1 MDDSSSSANASITAA
16 IAIAEQQQHS
26 LPPVPPPPAFVPP
39 TRISLQTQQQRISA
53 FEVYRKPQTPA
64 PVATGGAAAVS
75 TVASQLPSAENFEKR
90 VTAISD
96 SLRHVSF
103 KQNQTSTTE
112 LLQRL
117 REQNNSLLHLCN
129 DLSDE
134 LLSVQTRKEEMRLK
148 LENFTG
154 AGAAP
159 ALDAAAM
166 RADSSISAPVT
177 ANTTGGSSA
186 SGGAHTNV

>member
-1 MDDSSSSANASITAA
+1 MSV
-16 IAIAEQQQHS
+16 AEQQQHS
-26 LPPVPPPPAFVPP
+26 LPPAPPPPAFVPP
-39 TRISLQTQQQRISA
+39 TRISLQHQQRVSA

-64 PVATGGAAAVS
+64 PATGGTAGTGTGTGSATS
-75 TVASQLPSAENFEKR
+75 SVASQLPNADSFEKR

-103 KQNQTSTTE
+103 KQNSTSTTE

-148 LENFTG
+148 LERYSATG
-154 AGAAP
+154 ASLDPGSTEPTTISNAP
-159 ALDAAAM
+159 M
-166 RADSSISAPVT
+166 T
-177 ANTTGGSSA
+177 ANVTGSSSSGSA
-186 SGGAHTNV
+186 GGGGGAHTNV

>member
-1 MDDSSSSANASITAA
+1 MSV
-16 IAIAEQQQHS
+16 AEQQQHS
-26 LPPVPPPPAFVPP
+26 LPPAPPPPAFVPP
-39 TRISLQTQQQRISA
+39 TRISLQHQQRISA

-64 PVATGGAAAVS
+64 LATGGTAGTGSATS
-75 TVASQLPSAENFEKR
+75 SVASQLPNADSFEKR

-103 KQNQTSTTE
+103 KQNSTSTTE

-148 LENFTG
+148 LERYSATG
-154 AGAAP
+154 AS
-159 ALDAAAM
+159 LDPG
-166 RADSSISAPVT
+166 STESTTISNAPVS
-177 ANTTGGSSA
+177 ANVTGSSSSGSAGGAGGS
-186 SGGAHTNV
+186 HTNV

>member
-1 MDDSSSSANASITAA
+1 MDASGKNTVISGAVSTS
-16 IAIAEQQQHS
+16 EQQQHS

-39 TRISLQTQQQRISA
+39 TRISLQSQQRISA
-53 FEVYRKPQTPA
+53 FEVYRKPETPA
-64 PVATGGAAAVS
+64 PAGTTSAAS
-75 TVASQLPSAENFEKR
+75 SVASQLPNADSFEKR

-103 KQNQTSTTE
+103 KPNQTSTTE

-148 LENFTG
+148 LERFSSTG
-154 AGAAP
+154 TS
-159 ALDAAAM
+159 LDPGSESTM
-166 RADSSISAPVT
+166 SAPVT
-177 ANTTGGSSA
+177 ANVTGGSSSGSA
-186 SGGAHTNV
+186 GGAHTNV